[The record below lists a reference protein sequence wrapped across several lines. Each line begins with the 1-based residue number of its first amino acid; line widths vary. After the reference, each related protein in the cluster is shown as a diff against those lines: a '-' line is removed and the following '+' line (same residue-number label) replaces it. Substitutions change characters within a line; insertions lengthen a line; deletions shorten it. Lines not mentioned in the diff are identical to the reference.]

1 MPENKTR
8 TTMSVPEMAK
18 LLGLKKTDSYWL
30 VHKKCFETILV
41 NGKMRIVLASFE
53 EWYARQV
60 KYRKITGE
68 EPGQILAQHSFSIS
82 EVSEMLQICESCV
95 YDLLKR
101 EHIKTITVDYWTRVS
116 KENFYEWIA
125 HQTRYRLPER
135 RARDQE
141 AEEASYTLP
150 EMGRILGLNRSDAY
164 EIARQNQAQLD
175 FIVIAEKKRVTKK
188 SFERWYAS
196 QNTYI
201 KLSERK
207 EAKSSSEPAKPR
219 IPLEEKSAYT
229 VQDVADLLLLDDRDI
244 YRMIDQQELHARQIG
259 KQYRI
264 MREDYLEWLNK
275 NCSQATTTNE
285 ER

>member
-1 MPENKTR
+1 MPQEKPR

-30 VHKKCFETILV
+30 VHKNCFETILV

-53 EWYARQV
+53 DWYARQI
-60 KYRKITGE
+60 KYRKMTGE
-68 EPGQILAQHSFSIS
+68 EPGQVLAQHSLSIS

-116 KENFYEWIA
+116 KESFYEWIA
-125 HQTRYRLPER
+125 HQTRYRLPEG

-141 AEEASYTLP
+141 AEDASYTLP
-150 EMGRILGLNRSDAY
+150 EMGRILGLDRREAY
-164 EIARQNQAQLD
+164 ELVRHHKDQLEFITIADR
-175 FIVIAEKKRVTKK
+175 KRITKS
-188 SFERWYAS
+188 SFERWYAL
-196 QNTYI
+196 QNTYV

-207 EAKSSSEPAKPR
+207 EIKTASKSEKSR
-219 IPLEEKSAYT
+219 IPLEEKASYT
-229 VQDVADLLLLDDRDI
+229 VQDVAELLMLDDRDI

-259 KQYRI
+259 KQFRI

-275 NCSQATTTNE
+275 NCPQATITND

>member
-1 MPENKTR
+1 MLENKTR

-53 EWYARQV
+53 DWYARQI
-60 KYRKITGE
+60 KYRKMTGE
-68 EPGQILAQHSFSIS
+68 EPGQILTQHSLSIS

-101 EHIKTITVDYWTRVS
+101 EHIKTIMVDYWTRVS
-116 KENFYEWIA
+116 KESFYEWIA
-125 HQTRYRLPER
+125 HQTRYRLPEG

-150 EMGRILGLNRSDAY
+150 EMGRVLGLNRRDAY
-164 EIARQNQAQLD
+164 ALVRCHEDQLEFITIADR
-175 FIVIAEKKRVTKK
+175 KRITKS
-188 SFERWYAS
+188 SFERWYTS
-196 QNTYI
+196 QHTYV

-207 EAKSSSEPAKPR
+207 EIKPSSKSANPR

-229 VQDVADLLLLDDRDI
+229 VQDIAELLLLDDRDI

-259 KQYRI
+259 KQFRI
-264 MREDYLEWLNK
+264 MREDYLDWLHK
-275 NCSQATTTNE
+275 NCPQAFTTNE